1 MQLGIFVLSVLIII
15 SVTIWREAVIFAK
28 NKRIDALEYQNDI
41 LQVTVDGLRKDRDD
55 LHERYM
61 ASMDRNERE
70 ARKNG

>member
-61 ASMDRNERE
+61 ASLERE
-70 ARKNG
+70 ARHDGKR